1 MYYLVEDLAGA
12 EDEAGARKLHVL
24 GAHVGMAQPRMR
36 LGQKCDRLG
45 RRGWD
50 VTAKNKAHPKR
61 QEGLC
66 DLRLT
71 T

>member
-1 MYYLVEDLAGA
+1 MYYLVEDLAGT

-24 GAHVGMAQPRMR
+24 GAYVGMAQRRMR
-36 LGQKCDRLG
+36 LGQKCDLFG
-45 RRGWD
+45 GWD
-50 VTAKNKAHPKR
+50 VTAQNKAHPKR